1 MKLTEDNFGFLLA
14 DVSRQL
20 RRAFE
25 HEFRDSSLTQAQ
37 ARVLVYV
44 LRNEGIRQVQLAE
57 LLDVQPIT
65 LARLIDQL
73 AAAGMVERRADPTD
87 RRAYLI
93 HLSRVAK
100 PHLLAIEKAAATVRA
115 DALRGIDSKQA
126 EKAFSILRRMR
137 DNLAAR

>member
-1 MKLTEDNFGFLLA
+1 MKLREDNFGFLLA

-25 HEFRDSSLTQAQ
+25 HTFRDSSLTQAQ

-57 LLDVQPIT
+57 LLDVKPIT

-73 AAAGMVERRADPTD
+73 AASGMVERRADPTD

-93 HLSRVAK
+93 YLARGAK
-100 PHLLAIEKAAATVRA
+100 PHLLAIDKAASSVRA
-115 DALRGIDSKQA
+115 QALRGIDKA
-126 EKAFSILRRMR
+126 EAELAFATLRKMR
-137 DNLAAR
+137 DNLSGR

>member
-1 MKLTEDNFGFLLA
+1 MKLREDNFGFLLA

-25 HEFRDSSLTQAQ
+25 QRFRDTSLTHAQ

-44 LRNEGIRQVQLAE
+44 LRNEGVRQVQLAE

-73 AAAGMVERRADPTD
+73 AASGMVERRADPTD

-93 HLSRVAK
+93 YLARSAK
-100 PHLLAIEKAAATVRA
+100 PHLLAIEKAATTVRA
-115 DALRGIDSKQA
+115 DALRGIDPKLA
-126 EKAFSILRRMR
+126 ETAFATLRKMR
-137 DNLAAR
+137 DNLSAR